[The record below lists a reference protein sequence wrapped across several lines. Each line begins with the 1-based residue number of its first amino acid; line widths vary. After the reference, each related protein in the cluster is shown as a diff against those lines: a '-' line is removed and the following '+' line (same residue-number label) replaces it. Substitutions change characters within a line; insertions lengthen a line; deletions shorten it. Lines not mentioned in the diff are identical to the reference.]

1 MLWWNTFKGKDKE
14 DAWVQAHVSLK
25 VRTNK
30 IQYLCVDASIVG
42 WRWNLLVQIV
52 IEKLENWWIS
62 TDINILSEFGLE
74 QLMNTVQQNRRLNA
88 GVELAEIVNEH
99 R

>member
-1 MLWWNTFKGKDKE
+1 MPDFDL
-14 DAWVQAHVSLK
+14 
-25 VRTNK
+25 NK
-30 IQYLCVDASIVG
+30 IDELIDQAGMDEAYFINNIKKMIDKGGQNASVG
-42 WRWNLLVQIV
+42 LKALADLKGLSKKRQ
-52 IEKLENWWIS
+52 S
-62 TDINILSEFGLE
+62 ASDGNILSEFGLE

>member
-1 MLWWNTFKGKDKE
+1 MPDFDL
-14 DAWVQAHVSLK
+14 
-25 VRTNK
+25 NK
-30 IQYLCVDASIVG
+30 IDELIDQAGMDEAYFINNIKKMIDKGGQNASVG
-42 WRWNLLVQIV
+42 LKALADLKGLSKKRQSASDV
-52 IEKLENWWIS
+52 
-62 TDINILSEFGLE
+62 NILSEFGLE

>member
-1 MLWWNTFKGKDKE
+1 MPDFDL
-14 DAWVQAHVSLK
+14 
-25 VRTNK
+25 NK
-30 IQYLCVDASIVG
+30 IDELIDQAGMDEAYFINNIKKMIDKGGQNASVG
-42 WRWNLLVQIV
+42 LKALADLKGLSKKRQSASDV
-52 IEKLENWWIS
+52 S
-62 TDINILSEFGLE
+62 ILSEFGLE